1 MLLLFIGNDR
11 TLIEEQIEYAL
22 VCHGFNKYQSI
33 ENPQQAYLNCLTHGL
48 TSVNTATLLEVNQS
62 DLELDLSLIPRLAK
76 SKNLLFIVCP
86 SWNNKT
92 KLGQALKPYLQI
104 QAQLPSNWNKKEIN
118 KAIDF
123 YAGQLGLT
131 LSDEVKEYLRVALNN
146 NFPQLR
152 SGLST
157 VALLSTNPTLA
168 LVRQIIPSEYATA
181 IELKEMILLKRRKE
195 IPAYVQKLKGIVPEQ
210 VILASL
216 STQFTTM
223 MQSAI
228 ALSNNL
234 ADPEVAK
241 FAGISNVKRLY
252 FIKQEALMGSVEQFI
267 WLNKVINDTQRQ
279 LQYSNCDLSAKLIL
293 MTCW

>member
-1 MLLLFIGNDR
+1 MILLFVGDDR

-22 VCHGFNKYQSI
+22 VCHGFDKYQSV
-33 ENPQQAYLNCLTHGL
+33 ENSQQAYLKCLTHGL
-48 TSVNTATLLEVNQS
+48 TSVSTATLLEVNQS
-62 DLELDLSLIPRLAK
+62 DLDLDLSLIPRLAK

-86 SWNNKT
+86 SWKSQT
-92 KLGQALKPYLQI
+92 KLGQALKPYLQS
-104 QAQLPSNWNKKEIN
+104 QAQLPSNWNKKEIDQG
-118 KAIDF
+118 IDF

-131 LSDEVKEYLRVALNN
+131 LSYEVKEYLRVALNN

-157 VALLSTNPTLA
+157 VALLSPNPTLE

-195 IPAYVQKLKGIVPEQ
+195 IPAYVQKLKGLVPEQ

-234 ADPEVAK
+234 GDREVAK
-241 FAGISNVKRLY
+241 FAEISNVKRLY
-252 FIKQEALMGSVEQFI
+252 FIKQEVQMGSVEQFI
-267 WLNKVINDTQRQ
+267 WLNKVIQDTQRQ
-279 LQYSNCDLSAKLIL
+279 FQYGNCDLSAKLML

>member
-1 MLLLFIGNDR
+1 MLLLFIGDDR

-22 VCHGFNKYQSI
+22 VCHGFNKYHSI
-33 ENPQQAYLNCLTHGL
+33 ENPQQAYLNCLTNGL
-48 TSVNTATLLEVNQS
+48 TSVRTATLLYVSQS

-86 SWNNKT
+86 SWNSKT
-92 KLGQALKPYLQI
+92 KFGQALKPYLQS
-104 QAQLPSNWNKKEIN
+104 QAQLPSNWNKKEID
-118 KAIDF
+118 KGIDF
-123 YAGQLGLT
+123 YAGQLGIT
-131 LSDEVKEYLRVALNN
+131 LSYEVKDYLRVALNN

-157 VALLSTNPTLA
+157 VALLSTNPTLE

-195 IPAYVQKLKGIVPEQ
+195 IPASVQKLKGIVSEQ

-216 STQFTTM
+216 STQFTTV

-234 ADPEVAK
+234 SDREVAK
-241 FAGISNVKRLY
+241 FAGISNVKQLY
-252 FIKQEALMGSVEQFI
+252 FIKQEVQMGSVDQFV
-267 WLNKVINDTQRQ
+267 WLNKVIQDTQRQ
-279 LQYSNCDLSAKLIL
+279 LQYSNCDLSAKLML

>member
-1 MLLLFIGNDR
+1 MILLFVGDDR
-11 TLIEEQIEYAL
+11 TLIEEQIEYTL
-22 VCHGFNKYQSI
+22 VCHGFDKYQSV
-33 ENPQQAYLNCLTHGL
+33 ENPQQAYFKCLTHGL
-48 TSVNTATLLEVNQS
+48 TSVRTATLLEVNQS
-62 DLELDLSLIPRLAK
+62 DLELDLSLIQRLAK
-76 SKNLLFIVCP
+76 SKNLLFIVCS
-86 SWNNKT
+86 SWKSQT
-92 KLGQALKPYLQI
+92 KLGQALKPYLQS
-104 QAQLPSNWNKKEIN
+104 QAQLPSNWNKKEID
-118 KAIDF
+118 KGIDF
-123 YAGQLGLT
+123 YAGQLGIT
-131 LSDEVKEYLRVALNN
+131 LSYEVKEYLRVALNN

-157 VALLSTNPTLA
+157 VALLSPNPTLE

-216 STQFTTM
+216 STQFTTV

-234 ADPEVAK
+234 GDREVAK
-241 FAGISNVKRLY
+241 FAGISNVKRLH
-252 FIKQEALMGSVEQFI
+252 FIKQEVQMGSVEQFI
-267 WLNKVINDTQRQ
+267 WLNKVIQDTQRQ
-279 LQYSNCDLSAKLIL
+279 LQYSNCDLSAKLML

>member
-1 MLLLFIGNDR
+1 MLLLFVGDDL
-11 TLIEEQIEYAL
+11 TLIEEQIKYAL
-22 VCHGFNKYQSI
+22 VCHGFDKYQSV
-33 ENPQQAYLNCLTHGL
+33 ENPQQAYLKCLTHGL
-48 TSVNTATLLEVNQS
+48 TSVRTATLLEVNQS

-86 SWNNKT
+86 SWKSQT
-92 KLGQALKPYLQI
+92 KLGQALKPYLQS
-104 QAQLPSNWNKKEIN
+104 QAQLPSNWNKKEID
-118 KAIDF
+118 KGIDF

-131 LSDEVKEYLRVALNN
+131 LSYEVKEYLRVALNN

-157 VALLSTNPTLA
+157 VALLSPNPTLE

-195 IPAYVQKLKGIVPEQ
+195 IPAYVQKLKGLVPEQ

-228 ALSNNL
+228 ALSKNL
-234 ADPEVAK
+234 GDQEVAK

-252 FIKQEALMGSVEQFI
+252 FIKQEVQLVSVEQFV
-267 WLNKVINDTQRQ
+267 WLNKVIQDTQRQ
-279 LQYSNCDLSAKLIL
+279 LQYGNCDLSAKLML

>member
-1 MLLLFIGNDR
+1 MLLLFIGDDR

-48 TSVNTATLLEVNQS
+48 TSVNTATLLYVNQS

-86 SWNNKT
+86 SWNSKT
-92 KLGQALKPYLQI
+92 KLGQALKSYLQS

-131 LSDEVKEYLRVALNN
+131 LRYEVKEYLRVALNN

-157 VALLSTNPTLA
+157 VALLSTNPTLE
-168 LVRQIIPSEYATA
+168 LVRQVIPSEYATA

-195 IPAYVQKLKGIVPEQ
+195 IPAYVQKLKGIVSEQ

-216 STQFTTM
+216 STQFTTV
-223 MQSAI
+223 MQSVI

-234 ADPEVAK
+234 SDPEVAK

-252 FIKQEALMGSVEQFI
+252 FIKQEAQMGSVEQFV
-267 WLNKVINDTQRQ
+267 WLSKVIQDTQRQ
-279 LQYSNCDLSAKLIL
+279 LQYNNCDLSAKLML

>member
-1 MLLLFIGNDR
+1 MLLLFIGDDR

-48 TSVNTATLLEVNQS
+48 TAVSIATLLYVNQS

-92 KLGQALKPYLQI
+92 KLGQALKPYLQS
-104 QAQLPSNWNKKEIN
+104 QAQLPSNWNKKEID
-118 KAIDF
+118 KGIDF

-131 LSDEVKEYLRVALNN
+131 LSYEVKEYLRVALNN

-157 VALLSTNPTLA
+157 VALLSTNPTLE
-168 LVRQIIPSEYATA
+168 LMRQIIPSEYATA
-181 IELKEMILLKRRKE
+181 IELKKMILLKRRKE

-216 STQFTTM
+216 STQFTTV

-234 ADPEVAK
+234 GDREVAK
-241 FAGISNVKRLY
+241 FAGINNVKRLY
-252 FIKQEALMGSVEQFI
+252 FIKQEVQMGSVERFV
-267 WLNKVINDTQRQ
+267 WLNKVIQDTQRQ
-279 LQYSNCDLSAKLIL
+279 LQYSNCDLSAKLML

>member
-1 MLLLFIGNDR
+1 M
-11 TLIEEQIEYAL
+11 
-22 VCHGFNKYQSI
+22 VCYGFDKYQSV
-33 ENPQQAYLNCLTHGL
+33 ENPQQAYLKCLTHGL

-86 SWNNKT
+86 SWKSQT
-92 KLGQALKPYLQI
+92 KLGQALKPYLQS
-104 QAQLPSNWNKKEIN
+104 QAQLPSNWNKKEID
-118 KAIDF
+118 KGIDF

-131 LSDEVKEYLRVALNN
+131 LSYEVKEYLRVALNN
-146 NFPQLR
+146 NFPPLR

-157 VALLSTNPTLA
+157 VALLSPNPTLE

-223 MQSAI
+223 MQSEI
-228 ALSNNL
+228 ALSKNL
-234 ADPEVAK
+234 SDREVAK
-241 FAGISNVKRLY
+241 FAEISNVKRLY
-252 FIKQEALMGSVEQFI
+252 FIKQEVQMGSVEQFV
-267 WLNKVINDTQRQ
+267 WLNKVIQDTQRQ
-279 LQYSNCDLSAKLIL
+279 LQYGNCDLSAKLML

>member
-1 MLLLFIGNDR
+1 MLLLFIGDDR

-22 VCHGFNKYQSI
+22 VCHGFNKYHSI
-33 ENPQQAYLNCLTHGL
+33 ENPQQAYLNCLTNGL
-48 TSVNTATLLEVNQS
+48 TSVRTATLLYVSQS

-86 SWNNKT
+86 SWNSKT
-92 KLGQALKPYLQI
+92 KFGQALKPYLQS
-104 QAQLPSNWNKKEIN
+104 QAQLPSNWNKKEIDQG
-118 KAIDF
+118 IDF
-123 YAGQLGLT
+123 YAGQLGIT
-131 LSDEVKEYLRVALNN
+131 LSYEVKDYLRVALNN

-157 VALLSTNPTLA
+157 VALLSTNPTLE

-181 IELKEMILLKRRKE
+181 IELKKMILLKKRKE

-210 VILASL
+210 VILVSL
-216 STQFTTM
+216 STQFTTV

-234 ADPEVAK
+234 GDLEVAK
-241 FAGISNVKRLY
+241 FAGISNVKQLY
-252 FIKQEALMGSVEQFI
+252 FIKQEVQMGSVDQFV
-267 WLNKVINDTQRQ
+267 WLNKVIQDTQRQ
-279 LQYSNCDLSAKLIL
+279 LQYSNCDLSAKLML

>member
-1 MLLLFIGNDR
+1 M
-11 TLIEEQIEYAL
+11 
-22 VCHGFNKYQSI
+22 
-33 ENPQQAYLNCLTHGL
+33 
-48 TSVNTATLLEVNQS
+48 
-62 DLELDLSLIPRLAK
+62 
-76 SKNLLFIVCP
+76 
-86 SWNNKT
+86 
-92 KLGQALKPYLQI
+92 GQALKPYLQS
-104 QAQLPSNWNKKEIN
+104 QAQLPSNWNKKEID
-118 KAIDF
+118 KGIDF
-123 YAGQLGLT
+123 YAGQLGIT
-131 LSDEVKEYLRVALNN
+131 LSYEVKEYLKVALNN

-157 VALLSTNPTLA
+157 VALLSTNPTLE

-181 IELKEMILLKRRKE
+181 IELKEMILLKKRKE

-216 STQFTTM
+216 STQFTTV

-234 ADPEVAK
+234 SDPEVAK

-252 FIKQEALMGSVEQFI
+252 FIKQEVQMGSVEQFV
-267 WLNKVINDTQRQ
+267 WLNKVIQDTQRQ
-279 LQYSNCDLSAKLIL
+279 LQYGNSDLSAKLIL